1 MKLEYL
7 HQQQRELLDLR
18 LNALARIRH
27 GLSYTLGHLNIPF
40 ETTENI
46 DDSTLEALAALNER
60 FGKLQDFLA
69 ATMKQATLLA
79 GEPSGT
85 FVQVLSF
92 MSKLGVVDD
101 VDAWQNLRLL
111 RNIGAHEYNTS
122 PVHQAEYFSTLAA
135 AVPMLEKIA
144 DRLVTFCKQELLT

>member
-1 MKLEYL
+1 MKLQSL

-40 ETTENI
+40 ETTENM

-60 FGKLQDFLA
+60 FRKFQDFIA
-69 ATMKQATLLA
+69 AIMRQATLLA
-79 GEPSGT
+79 GEPLGT
-85 FVQVLSF
+85 FAPVLSF

-101 VDAWQNLRLL
+101 VDAWQNLR
-111 RNIGAHEYNTS
+111 
-122 PVHQAEYFSTLAA
+122 
-135 AVPMLEKIA
+135 MLQH
-144 DRLVTFCKQELLT
+144 RRP